1 MERKDIFPILTAV
14 IVIALVLAGEII
26 VTTDSHDDFSTSVTT
41 DGDDVQITIES
52 RRPLVYTAVS
62 LIDSLDTPKTVSV
75 FYDKD
80 YMSAAESGVAST
92 GGRALDE
99 NYYVEQI
106 DATLKVRGIDYSEIV
121 DAKGLAEVMSKDG
134 RDNAVIVISGS
145 LPDTVYDGTSDSLV
159 LDWIGSGGRLYWIGS
174 VLGKYISHTDSIE
187 TVESGTTL
195 FLGSECIDDTRIRG
209 YDLIDNGFR
218 DAFYIQSN
226 LTTFGVDTSKLPK
239 DVDYLSMGFTDG
251 NRSSIT
257 VMGSGDG
264 LVCVIGGEYTIRQR
278 MDLAQMVASGI
289 GPDTVIV
296 DTAVGSVSGTDNVT
310 LQKGDHIYVTIGG
323 YFPVY
328 AEGHKVTG

>member
-1 MERKDIFPILTAV
+1 MERKDIFPVLTAV
-14 IVIALVLAGEII
+14 LVIALVLFGEII
-26 VTTDSHDDFSTSVTT
+26 VSTDSHDDFSTSVAA

-75 FYDKD
+75 FYDKN

-106 DATLKVRGIDYSEIV
+106 DATLKVRGIDYSKIV

-134 RDNAVIVISGS
+134 KDNAIIVISGS

-159 LDWIGSGGRLYWIGS
+159 LDWIGSGGRLYWIGG
-174 VLGKYISHTDSIE
+174 VLGKYISHTDSLE
-187 TVESGTTL
+187 TVEFGTSL
-195 FLGSECIDDTRIRG
+195 FLGSECIDDTQSRG
-209 YDLIDNGFR
+209 YNLIDNGFR
-218 DAFYIQSN
+218 DAFYVQSN
-226 LTTFGVDTSKLPK
+226 LTTFGVDTSKLPD
-239 DVDYLSMGFTDG
+239 DVDYLSLGFTDG
-251 NRSSIT
+251 DHSSIT
-257 VMGSGDG
+257 VVGSGEG
-264 LVCVIGGEYTIRQR
+264 LICVIGGEYTIRQR

-289 GPDTVIV
+289 GPDTAIV
-296 DTAVGSVSGTDNVT
+296 DTAVGSVSGTEIIS
-310 LQKGDHIYVTIGG
+310 LQKGDHVYVTIGG

-328 AEGHKVTG
+328 AEGHEVTE